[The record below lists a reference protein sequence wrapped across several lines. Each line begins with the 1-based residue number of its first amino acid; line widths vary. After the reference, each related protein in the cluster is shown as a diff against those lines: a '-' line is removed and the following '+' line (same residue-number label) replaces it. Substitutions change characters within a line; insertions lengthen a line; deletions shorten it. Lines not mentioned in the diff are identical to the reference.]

1 MARSALLRST
11 VAVVLG
17 SSLYAL
23 VALAADTPPAEHRD
37 SGSFKQD
44 AKDVGS
50 DVKDAAKHV
59 GHATARGVKKAAKAT
74 AKGVK
79 KAGHAVEHA
88 AETTEEKIKRSE

>member
-1 MARSALLRST
+1 MACIASIRSA
-11 VAVVLG
+11 AIA
-17 SSLYAL
+17 AL
-23 VALAADTPPAEHRD
+23 ASCLFAPVALGADAPAETRD

-44 AKDVGS
+44 AKAVGS

-88 AETTEEKIKRSE
+88 AEKTEDKLKKSE

>member
-1 MARSALLRST
+1 MARSVAIRSA
-11 VAVVLG
+11 VAVALG
-17 SSLYAL
+17 SFLFAL
-23 VALAADTPPAEHRD
+23 VAIAADTPTESRD

-44 AKDVGS
+44 AKAVGS

-59 GHATARGVKKAAKAT
+59 GHATARGAKKAAKAT

-88 AETTEEKIKRSE
+88 AEKTEDKLKKSE